1 MTPID
6 KHKETFKEE
15 AYELLGEL
23 ETSLLELE
31 ESPDNA
37 ELVGRVFRAM
47 HTIKGSGSMFGF
59 DDIAKFTHEIETVFD
74 LVRNGKIPVT
84 KELINLTLSARDQI
98 REMLD
103 AYSGSN
109 AVNEAKAREIVAS
122 FRKFVP
128 LPGVEKNVTERKGVL
143 QYAPTS
149 AGDSQGGHEP
159 PQENVTYRVLFRPS
173 HNVFMNGTNPLCL
186 LAGLRALGECKVIA
200 HLEDIPSLE
209 DVNPEFCYTHWDI
222 ILTTRQGIDAIKD
235 VFIFIADDGEVDVRV
250 IDDNK
255 ELDNENKTGYKR
267 LGEILVERGDIA
279 HEDIQNALST
289 QKRLG
294 DILVESGL
302 VTGKQV
308 QSALG
313 EQKQQARELYT
324 KRRGVDTSSSIRVP
338 ASKLDNFVD
347 LVGELVI
354 IQQRLSQTAIGRN
367 NPELLS
373 IAEEVERLTVELRDS
388 AFSVRMLPMDTLFSK
403 FKRLMHDLSKEL
415 GREVEMTT
423 DGGETEL
430 DKTVIEQMNDPL
442 VHIIRNSID
451 HGIEPPAVRET
462 AGKPRKGT
470 VRLSAVHSGS
480 SVLIQIADDG
490 KGLDPEAIRAK
501 AVEKGLIT
509 DGADFSEKELFA
521 LIFLPGFSTAKTITS
536 VSGRGVG
543 MDVVKRT
550 IDALRGSVEVN
561 SKCGVGTT
569 ITIKL
574 PLTLAIIE
582 GLQIEVGDEHFVLPL
597 SMVEECMELTR
608 AEVEKSHG
616 WRITNIRGEIVP
628 YIRLRECFMI
638 PGEPSAIE
646 QVVIARIDGR
656 RVGFVVDNVI
666 GEHQTVIKALGKVYQ
681 NARGISGATILGD
694 GRVALILDIP
704 QLVHAA
710 ESAMAN
716 VLPVGAVS

>member
-1 MTPID
+1 
-6 KHKETFKEE
+6 
-15 AYELLGEL
+15 
-23 ETSLLELE
+23 
-31 ESPDNA
+31 
-37 ELVGRVFRAM
+37 
-47 HTIKGSGSMFGF
+47 
-59 DDIAKFTHEIETVFD
+59 
-74 LVRNGKIPVT
+74 
-84 KELINLTLSARDQI
+84 
-98 REMLD
+98 
-103 AYSGSN
+103 
-109 AVNEAKAREIVAS
+109 
-122 FRKFVP
+122 
-128 LPGVEKNVTERKGVL
+128 
-143 QYAPTS
+143 
-149 AGDSQGGHEP
+149 
-159 PQENVTYRVLFRPS
+159 
-173 HNVFMNGTNPLCL
+173 NPLCL

-200 HLEDIPSLE
+200 HLEDIPPLE

-235 VFIFIADDGEVDVRV
+235 VFIFIADDGEVDIKV

-279 HEDIQNALST
+279 HEDLQNALST

-302 VTGKQV
+302 VTSKQV
-308 QSALG
+308 QSALND
-313 EQKQQARELYT
+313 QKQLARELYT
-324 KRRGVDTSSSIRVP
+324 KRRGVDASSSIRVP

-354 IQQRLSQTAIGRN
+354 IQQRLSQTATGQN

-451 HGIEPPAVRET
+451 HGIEPPEVREA
-462 AGKPRKGT
+462 AGKPRRGT

-480 SVLIQIADDG
+480 RVLIQIADDG

-561 SKCGVGTT
+561 SKFGVGTT

-582 GLQIEVGDEHFVLPL
+582 GLQVEVGDEHFVLPL

-608 AEVEKSHG
+608 EEVEKSHG

-628 YIRLRECFMI
+628 YIRLRERFMI

-646 QVVIARIDGR
+646 QVVIARTDGR

-681 NARGISGATILGD
+681 NARGISGATILGN

-704 QLVHAA
+704 QL
-710 ESAMAN
+710 
-716 VLPVGAVS
+716 

>member
-6 KHKETFKEE
+6 KHKETFREE

-31 ESPDNA
+31 ASPDNA

-47 HTIKGSGSMFGF
+47 HTIKGSGAMFGF

-84 KELINLTLSARDQI
+84 KELISLTLSARDQI

-109 AVNEAKAREIVAS
+109 TVNEAKSQEIVAS

-128 LPGVEKNVTERKGVL
+128 VTGEEKAATERRGVL
-143 QYAPTS
+143 QYAS
-149 AGDSQGGHEP
+149 APAEEGLGGHEP
-159 PQENVTYRVLFRPS
+159 QQENITYSVLFRPS

-235 VFIFIADDGEVDVRV
+235 VFIFIADDGEVDIKV
-250 IDDNK
+250 IDANK
-255 ELDNENKTGYKR
+255 ALDNENKTGYKR
-267 LGEILVERGDIA
+267 LGEILVDRGDIA
-279 HEDIQNALST
+279 HEDVQKALSN

-308 QSALG
+308 QSALND
-313 EQKQQARELYT
+313 QKQQARELYT

-354 IQQRLSQTAIGRN
+354 IQQRLSQTATGQN

-373 IAEEVERLTVELRDS
+373 IAEEVERLTVKLRDS

-451 HGIEPPAVRET
+451 HGIEPPEIREA

-470 VRLSAVHSGS
+470 VRLSAAHSGS

-509 DGADFSEKELFA
+509 DSADFSEKALFA

-550 IDALRGSVEVN
+550 IDALRGSVEVH

-582 GLQIEVGDEHFVLPL
+582 GLQVEVGDEHFVLPL

-608 AEVEKSHG
+608 EEVEKSHG
-616 WRITNIRGEIVP
+616 WRITNIRGEMVP
-628 YIRLRECFMI
+628 YIRLRERFMI

-646 QVVIARIDGR
+646 QVVIARTDGR

-681 NARGISGATILGD
+681 NARGISGATILGN

-704 QLVHAA
+704 QLAHAA
-710 ESAMAN
+710 ESN
-716 VLPVGAVS
+716 VSPVGAVS